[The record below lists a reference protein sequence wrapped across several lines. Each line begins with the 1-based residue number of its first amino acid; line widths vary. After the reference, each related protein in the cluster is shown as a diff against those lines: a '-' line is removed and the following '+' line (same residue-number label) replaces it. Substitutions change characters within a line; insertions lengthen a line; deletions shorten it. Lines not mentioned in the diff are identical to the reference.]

1 MALEK
6 VITHDCQVLED
17 GQIQARTI
25 TRVMEDGVELSKTY
39 HRKVIDVGDDVTNEP
54 EMWKSIAQVVHTPTR
69 VAARQAFHAAQELKD
84 NPPRVEPELPEL
96 VPEL

>member
-25 TRVMEDGVELSKTY
+25 IRIMEDGVELAKTY
-39 HRKVIDVGDDVTNEP
+39 HRKVIDVGDDVTTEP
-54 EMWKSIAQVVHTPTR
+54 SLWKDIAQGVHTPAR
-69 VAARQAFHAAQELKD
+69 IAARQAFISAQERD
-84 NPPRVEPELPEL
+84 RP
-96 VPEL
+96 